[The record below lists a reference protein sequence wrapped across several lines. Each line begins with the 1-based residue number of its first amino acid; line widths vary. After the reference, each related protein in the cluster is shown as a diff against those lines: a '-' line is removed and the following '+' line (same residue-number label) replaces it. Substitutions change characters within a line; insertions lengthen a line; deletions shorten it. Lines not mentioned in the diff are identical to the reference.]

1 MNRSV
6 VNYETMRV
14 LVALSN
20 KQLAEYI
27 WHFLKDNGVR
37 NVQVVHHSRDAL
49 LRMTSTVFTHFIVGH
64 HLDDAGGPDFTRFIR
79 MCEGAVAEAPVL
91 LVMSNPS
98 AEKVV
103 ECRDSGVNEIM
114 VTPITGKLLET
125 RLQHMTAKPK
135 QFIRSATY
143 IGPDRRRPNAPLFE
157 GVDLRKYGSNTGSN
171 QRQPAE

>member
-14 LVALSN
+14 LVAVSN

-27 WHFLKDNGVR
+27 WHFLKDSGVR
-37 NVQVVHHSRDAL
+37 NAQVVHHSRDAL
-49 LRMTSTVFTHFIVGH
+49 LRMNTTVFTHFIIGH

-79 MCEGAVAEAPVL
+79 MCEGPISEAPIL
-91 LVMSNPS
+91 MVMSNPN

-125 RLQHMTAKPK
+125 RLIHMAAKPK
-135 QFIRSATY
+135 KFIRSATY

-157 GVDLRKYGSNTGSN
+157 GVDMRKYGSSS
-171 QRQPAE
+171 QRDEAQTAG